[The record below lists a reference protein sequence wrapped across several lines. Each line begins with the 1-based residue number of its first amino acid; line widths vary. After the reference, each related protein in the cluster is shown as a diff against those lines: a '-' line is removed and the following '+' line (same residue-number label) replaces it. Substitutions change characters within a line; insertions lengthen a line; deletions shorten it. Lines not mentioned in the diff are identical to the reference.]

1 MQEKIRELKTKID
14 EAVQKTETG
23 RALYE
28 LKLKFQAELKDI
40 MSGMRE
46 LPKEERPTFGK
57 VVNEFKQSMEENRG
71 PRRGREEKGAGKEI
85 RGGAY
90 RHHHAREKIFGRH
103 SAPRHAGEKSAIDV
117 FAGMGFKIFEGP
129 EI

>member
-1 MQEKIRELKTKID
+1 MQVVPRKFFALRAERIGAQGVYFFNGGTVMQEKIRELKTKID

-46 LPKEERPTFGK
+46 LPRRNVLPLERSSTSLSRAWRKNSRP
-57 VVNEFKQSMEENRG
+57 
-71 PRRGREEKGAGKEI
+71 
-85 RGGAY
+85 
-90 RHHHAREKIFGRH
+90 
-103 SAPRHAGEKSAIDV
+103 APRS
-117 FAGMGFKIFEGP
+117 
-129 EI
+129 

>member
-1 MQEKIRELKTKID
+1 MQVVPRKFFALRAERIGAQGVYFFNGGTVMQEKIRELKTKID

-46 LPKEERPTFGK
+46 LTKEERPTFGK
-57 VVNEFKQSMEENRG
+57 IVNEFKQSMEEKF
-71 PRRGREEKGAGKEI
+71 E
-85 RGGAY
+85 
-90 RHHHAREKIFGRH
+90 ARAE
-103 SAPRHAGEKSAIDV
+103 V
-117 FAGMGFKIFEGP
+117 V
-129 EI
+129 

>member
-57 VVNEFKQSMEENRG
+57 VVNEFKQSMEEKSLG
-71 PRRGREEKGAGKEI
+71 TIGRI
-85 RGGAY
+85 
-90 RHHHAREKIFGRH
+90 
-103 SAPRHAGEKSAIDV
+103 
-117 FAGMGFKIFEGP
+117 
-129 EI
+129 